1 MKWDNRSVLQNLLA
15 ILKDC
20 PLIVS
25 AQASEG
31 AAVDD
36 PETLYKLA
44 KTSVDQGVEVV
55 RLEGADN
62 IRHIKA
68 KLSVPVIGLIKKK
81 YPGSEV
87 YITPTEQE
95 VKRLI
100 ALGCEIIAL
109 DATPRSRPGNADLD
123 ALVALIQRSG
133 CLAMADCDSE
143 ASIELACKLDFDLVG
158 TTLAG
163 YTDARP
169 MTSGPD
175 YDLVRYAVSKGKPV
189 IAEGR
194 YAQRCQIESAL
205 RIGARGVVVGGAIN
219 DPLKQTRALMP
230 EFRSNEKVLAVD
242 LGGTWIRFGR
252 FENGTLTEVV
262 RAERPA
268 SREARIAAI
277 REKAKDWKVDRVGVG
292 TGGTVDPRTG
302 EVWEAKEIIPD
313 HAGTILN
320 RDTLAKPT
328 RVLNDGLATA
338 WGHACHPLFAGKS
351 VATLALGTGVGA
363 GFVADGKI
371 FCGPRGEYLR
381 VNDLYLSGGET
392 IEDVLGGANL
402 TEQPSPDQQAKAIEA
417 FRYAVRYLRA
427 AYFPEV
433 IVVCGGVGRAEWLQP
448 SLHENGCISSPYA
461 EHAGL
466 YGAYHTAYANV

>member
-1 MKWDNRSVLQNLLA
+1 MLQNLLA

-44 KTSVDQGVEVV
+44 KTSVDQGVEIV

-62 IRHIKA
+62 IRHIKS

-81 YPGSEV
+81 YSDSEV

-123 ALVALIQRSG
+123 SMVALIQRSG

-143 ASIELACKLDFDLVG
+143 ASIDLACRLDFDLIG

-163 YTDARP
+163 YTKARAA
-169 MTSGPD
+169 TIGPD
-175 YDLVRYAVSKGKPV
+175 FDLVRYAVSKGKPV

-194 YAQRCQIESAL
+194 YAQRWQVESAL
-205 RIGARGVVVGGAIN
+205 RIGAKGVVVGGAIN
-219 DPLKQTRALMP
+219 DPLKQTRAMMP
-230 EFRSNEKVLAVD
+230 AFRVNEKVLAVD

-252 FENGTLTEVV
+252 FENGVLVEAV
-262 RAERPA
+262 RTERPTD
-268 SREARIAAI
+268 REARIAAI
-277 REKAKDWKVDRVGVG
+277 RDKAKEWKVDRVGIG
-292 TGGTVDPRTG
+292 TGGTVDPATG

-320 RDTLAKPT
+320 RETIGKPT
-328 RVLNDGLATA
+328 ATLNDGLATA
-338 WGHACHPLFAGKS
+338 WGHACHPSFAGKR

-363 GFVADGKI
+363 GFVAEGKI

-381 VNDLYLSGGET
+381 VNDLYLPTGEA
-392 IEDVLGGANL
+392 IEQVLGGSSL
-402 TEQPSPDQQAKAIEA
+402 TPTPSNEQKAKATQA
-417 FRYAVRYLRA
+417 FEYAVQYLRN

-433 IVVCGGVGRAEWLQP
+433 VVVCGGVGESDWLAVSVQAAD
-448 SLHENGCISSPYA
+448 CQISPYG

-466 YGAYHTAYANV
+466 YGAYHTAYFN